1 MPFSPRTLPFCHL
14 VAQIY
19 TYSTCQQHARSPR
32 LYFTLTLRGQSR
44 KTTCAES
51 VAASPH
57 YYDGFLSRPVLA
69 LLLLLLRHKIAPPSV
84 PRRLIMPVSS
94 HESQVGNDHRSQYSG
109 TVYSNSRSAG
119 SCRSFY
125 AVVTSEPLQC
135 SATCPCVI
143 TVDIGGRGEMLRRAL
158 RADWCRLHR
167 ER

>member
-1 MPFSPRTLPFCHL
+1 MGKGFSGDAIKWSGRRKGRLSPGSARHILSGTQVEMPFSPRTLPFCHL

-32 LYFTLTLRGQSR
+32 LYFTLALRGQSR

-57 YYDGFLSRPVLA
+57 YYDGFLFRPVLT

-94 HESQVGNDHRSQYSG
+94 HRSQVGNDHRSQYSG
-109 TVYSNSRSAG
+109 TVYLNLRSAG
-119 SCRSFY
+119 SC
-125 AVVTSEPLQC
+125 PQLL
-135 SATCPCVI
+135 
-143 TVDIGGRGEMLRRAL
+143 RGC
-158 RADWCRLHR
+158 DV
-167 ER
+167 